1 MANPTSDGILLV
13 DKPAGVSSHDVVA
26 LVRRARHGVR
36 TGHTG
41 TLDPF
46 ATGLLLIALG
56 HATRLIRFLPS
67 EPKVYQATI
76 AFGASTDTDDGTGT
90 VVAQAALPDESSIR
104 AAIPELTGTFE
115 QRPPAYSARH
125 VGGRRAYQV
134 AREGIEPL
142 LEPTTVTVHSWDVES
157 IRASTL
163 AATITCTSGTYIRA
177 LARDLGARCG
187 SAAHLAALR
196 RTRIG
201 PFDVADAV
209 APDESNDA
217 TVLAPAD
224 ALGDMPRQVLTGSD
238 VDLVRHGRSVAAG
251 VGDPGRVALIAP
263 DGALIA
269 VAERDGEW
277 WQPRVVL
284 NGA

>member
-46 ATGLLLIALG
+46 ATGLLLVALG

-67 EPKVYQATI
+67 EPKVYRAMI
-76 AFGASTDTDDGTGT
+76 AFGASTDTDDLTGT
-90 VVAQAALPDESSIR
+90 VVSHAPLPDESVVR
-104 AAIPELTGTFE
+104 AAIPELTGILE

-125 VGGRRAYQV
+125 VGGRRAYQI
-134 AREGIEPL
+134 AREGAEPL

-157 IRASTL
+157 VTPSTL
-163 AATITCTSGTYIRA
+163 TATITCSSGTYIRA

-187 SAAHLAALR
+187 SAAHLAELR

-201 PFDVADAV
+201 PFDVTNAV
-209 APDESNDA
+209 APDESAAA
-217 TVLAPAD
+217 TLIAPAD
-224 ALGDMPRQVLTGSD
+224 ALGAMPRQLLSGSD
-238 VDLVRHGRSVAAG
+238 VELVRHGRAVAA
-251 VGDPGRVALIAP
+251 DIDDARQAALITP

>member
-46 ATGLLLIALG
+46 ATGLLLVALG

-67 EPKVYQATI
+67 EPKVYRALI
-76 AFGASTDTDDGTGT
+76 AFGASTDTDDVTGT
-90 VVAQAALPDESSIR
+90 VISHAALPDESVIR
-104 AAIPELTGTFE
+104 AAIPEFTGILE

-125 VGGRRAYQV
+125 VGGRRAYQI
-134 AREGIEPL
+134 AREGGEPP
-142 LEPTTVTVHSWDVES
+142 LEPTTVTVHSWDVE
-157 IRASTL
+157 AVTTSTL
-163 AATITCTSGTYIRA
+163 RATITCSSGTYIRA

-187 SAAHLAALR
+187 SAAHLAELR

-201 PFDVADAV
+201 PFDVTDAV
-209 APDESNDA
+209 TPDESA
-217 TVLAPAD
+217 AAALLAPAD
-224 ALGDMPRQVLTGSD
+224 ALGAMPRQLLSGSD
-238 VDLVRHGRSVAAG
+238 VELVRHGRAVAAG
-251 VGDPGRVALIAP
+251 IDDAGQAALIAP

>member
-1 MANPTSDGILLV
+1 MAHPTSDGILLV

-46 ATGLLLIALG
+46 ATGLLLVALG

-67 EPKVYQATI
+67 EPKVYRATI

-90 VVAQAALPDESSIR
+90 IVSEAALPDESAIR
-104 AAIPELTGTFE
+104 DAIPELTGVLE

-125 VGGRRAYQV
+125 VGGRRAYQI
-134 AREGIEPL
+134 AREGDEPA

-157 IRASTL
+157 VTPSMLT
-163 AATITCTSGTYIRA
+163 ATITCSSGTYIRA

-187 SAAHLAALR
+187 SAAHLSALR

-201 PFDVADAV
+201 PFDVTDAV
-209 APDESNDA
+209 APDESADA
-217 TVLAPAD
+217 ALLAPVD
-224 ALGDMPRQVLTGSD
+224 ALGTMPRQLLSVSD
-238 VDLVRHGRSVAAG
+238 VELVRHGRAVAAG
-251 VGDPGRVALIAP
+251 IDDLRQAALLAP

>member
-46 ATGLLLIALG
+46 ATGLLLVALG

-67 EPKVYQATI
+67 EPKVYRAMI
-76 AFGASTDTDDGTGT
+76 AFGASTDTDDLTGT
-90 VVAQAALPDESSIR
+90 VVSHAPLPDESVVR
-104 AAIPELTGTFE
+104 AAIPELTGILE

-125 VGGRRAYQV
+125 VGGRRAYQI
-134 AREGIEPL
+134 AREGAEPL
-142 LEPTTVTVHSWDVES
+142 LVPTTVTVHSWDVES
-157 IRASTL
+157 VTPSTL
-163 AATITCTSGTYIRA
+163 TATITCSSGTYIRA

-187 SAAHLAALR
+187 SAAHLAELR

-201 PFDVADAV
+201 PFDVTNAV
-209 APDESNDA
+209 APDESAAA
-217 TVLAPAD
+217 TLIAPAD
-224 ALGDMPRQVLTGSD
+224 ALGAMPRQLLSGSD
-238 VDLVRHGRSVAAG
+238 VELVRHGRAVAA
-251 VGDPGRVALIAP
+251 DIDDARQAALITP

>member
-46 ATGLLLIALG
+46 ATGLLLVALG

-67 EPKVYQATI
+67 EPKVYRAMI
-76 AFGASTDTDDGTGT
+76 AFGASTDTDDVTGT
-90 VVAQAALPDESSIR
+90 VVAQAALPEESVIR
-104 AAIPELTGTFE
+104 AAIPELTGILE

-125 VGGRRAYQV
+125 VGGRRAYQI
-134 AREGIEPL
+134 AREGAEPL

-157 IRASTL
+157 VTPSTL
-163 AATITCTSGTYIRA
+163 TATITCSSGTYIRA

-187 SAAHLAALR
+187 SAAHLAELR

-201 PFDVADAV
+201 PFDVTNAV
-209 APDESNDA
+209 PPDDSAAA
-217 TVLAPAD
+217 TLLAPAD
-224 ALGDMPRQVLTGSD
+224 ALGDMPRQLLSGSD
-238 VDLVRHGRSVAAG
+238 VELVRHGRAVAA
-251 VGDPGRVALIAP
+251 DIDDAHQAALIAP